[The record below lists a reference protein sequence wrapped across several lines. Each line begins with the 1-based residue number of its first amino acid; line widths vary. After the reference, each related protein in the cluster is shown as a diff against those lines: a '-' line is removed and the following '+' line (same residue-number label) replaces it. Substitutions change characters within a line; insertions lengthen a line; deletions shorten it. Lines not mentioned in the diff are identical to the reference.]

1 MDRKAWIILI
11 LCGIGLVANTMFN
24 GNTEKALK
32 QQERQQ
38 QEQVADEQTI
48 SGAETELV
56 TEKPTLP
63 EAKEDQPQTLV
74 GKDGEVVD
82 VIYTFTSFG
91 GGVKTAEFPLQKT
104 IYGDGHI
111 ELNKLSS
118 YPVGA
123 IALDYREIDGSFYEL
138 VAKDD
143 SSVIYKGKLASG
155 LEVTKTWKLE
165 PKAEA
170 KGYQLTLDVH
180 FKNSSANAINLSN
193 YGVYTGTAAPLHGK
207 EMQDKAG
214 WFYYE
219 DGSFEFN
226 QQKPFS
232 GGMFSDARAVE
243 IIKPSSLEY
252 AGVNNQF
259 FTTFFMPKGFQ
270 ADSIWA
276 TGAERDIQEDEKML
290 KRWVFTMGVNFPHQ
304 QLVAGGEQS
313 YSLGVYMGPKKREV
327 ITAVSTNTHSIMNY
341 GWFSFFA
348 TGMSIALNYIHNWF
362 DGASWAWGLSV
373 VLLTLFIRIIIW
385 PLHNKSTRT
394 MKRMGK
400 LQPIMKE
407 MREKYADNPQKLN
420 QETMKLYKT
429 YGVNPMGGCLPMLV
443 QIPIFFGVFK
453 MLGSA
458 VEMRGSEFLWVQ
470 DLSRPD
476 TLFEL
481 PIPFFGDVPINILPI
496 VMAIT
501 MVLQMRLT
509 PQSGDKLQRRI
520 FMLMPLMFF
529 FFCYNY
535 AAALALYW
543 STQNIVSIAQT
554 LLMKKLPEP
563 ELNEKTGKPEKDDN
577 GKPRKKGMFE
587 KLAERME
594 DVQRQQEAAAGRKP
608 GGNSQQSNPADGGMK
623 QAKKPKKQSPKT
635 GG

>member
-11 LCGIGLVANTMFN
+11 LCGIGLVANTMFM
-24 GNTEKALK
+24 GDTEKALK
-32 QQERQQ
+32 EERQEKK
-38 QEQVADEQTI
+38 QEQVAAEHA
-48 SGAETELV
+48 SGSETEFV

-63 EAKEDQPQTLV
+63 EAKDDQSHTLT
-74 GKDGEVVD
+74 GKDGDLVD

-91 GGVKTAEFPLQKT
+91 GGVKTAEFPLQKA

-123 IALDYREIDGSFYEL
+123 IASDYRKIDGSFYEI

-143 SSVIYKGKLASG
+143 RSVTYKGKLDG
-155 LEVTKTWKLE
+155 GIEVTKTWTLE
-165 PKAEA
+165 SKSAA

-180 FKNSSANAINLSN
+180 FKNTSGAAINLAD

-214 WFYYE
+214 WFYYQ
-219 DGSFEFN
+219 DGSFEFDK
-226 QQKPFS
+226 QGPFK
-232 GGMFSDARAVE
+232 GGMFSDAKAVE
-243 IIKPSSLEY
+243 VIKPSSLEY

-270 ADSIWA
+270 ADSLWA
-276 TGAERDIQEDEKML
+276 TGVERDIQEDESML

-304 QLVAGGEQS
+304 MLNAGGQQS
-313 YSLGVYMGPKKREV
+313 YSLDVYMGPMKRDV
-327 ITAVSTNTHSIMNY
+327 ITAVSTNTKSIMNY

-348 TGMSIALNYIHNWF
+348 TFMSFALNYIHNWF
-362 DGASWAWGLSV
+362 NGASWAWGLSV

-458 VEMRGSEFLWVQ
+458 VEMRGAEFLWVK

-563 ELNEKTGKPEKDDN
+563 ELNEKSGKSGKDDN
-577 GKPRKKGMFE
+577 GKPRKKGLFE

-594 DVQRQQEAAAGRKP
+594 DAQRQQEIAAGRKP
-608 GGNSQQSNPADGGMK
+608 GGNGQPSNPAPGEMK
-623 QAKKPKKQSPKT
+623 QAKKPKKNRPKT

>member
-1 MDRKAWIILI
+1 MDRKAWIILV
-11 LCGIGLVANTMFN
+11 LCGIGLVANVYFGRN
-24 GNTEKALK
+24 AEKAL
-32 QQERQQ
+32 
-38 QEQVADEQTI
+38 QEQKRQEQLEVVAKSSEP
-48 SGAETELV
+48 GLV
-56 TEKPTLP
+56 TEKPEIP
-63 EAKEDQPQTLV
+63 NAKEDQPHTII
-74 GKDGEVVD
+74 GKDDDVED

-91 GGVKTAEFPLQKT
+91 GGVKTAEFPQQKT

-111 ELNKLSS
+111 TLNVLSS

-123 IALDYREIDGSFYEL
+123 IADDYQKIDNTFYET

-143 SSVIYKGKLASG
+143 KSITYRGVVNGG
-155 LEVTKTWKLE
+155 LEVTKKWTLVEKE
-165 PKAEA
+165 EA
-170 KGYQLTLDVH
+170 KSYQLTLDMS
-180 FKNSSANAINLSN
+180 FKNVSGNPINLAN
-193 YGVYTGTAAPLHGK
+193 YGVYTGTAAPLYGK

-219 DGSFEFN
+219 DDEFEF
-226 QQKPFS
+226 QQHKPFS
-232 GGMFSDARAVE
+232 GGWFSNAKAVE
-243 IIKPSSLEY
+243 VLKPSSLEY

-259 FTTFFMPKGFQ
+259 FTTFFQPKFQ
-270 ADSIWA
+270 ADSVWA
-276 TGAERDIQEDEKML
+276 TGTERDIQEDEKML
-290 KRWVFTMGVNFPHQ
+290 KRWVFTMGVNFPHTM
-304 QLVAGGEQS
+304 LNAGSEQNFS
-313 YSLGVYMGPKKREV
+313 MDVYMGAKERDL
-327 ITAVSTNTHSIMNY
+327 ITAAGTHTDAIMNY
-341 GWFSFFA
+341 GWFSMFA
-348 TGMSIALNYIHNWF
+348 IFMSWSLNIIYGWF
-362 DGASWAWGLSV
+362 GDASWAWGMAI
-373 VLLTLFIRIIIW
+373 VLLTVFIRIVIW

-407 MREKYADNPQKLN
+407 LREKHADNPKKLN

-429 YGVNPMGGCLPMLV
+429 YGVNPMGGCLPMLI

-453 MLGSA
+453 MLGAA
-458 VEMRGSEFLWVQ
+458 VEMRGASFLWVD

-476 TLFEL
+476 TLWDV
-481 PIPFFGDVPINILPI
+481 FGVPINVLPI

-501 MVLQMRLT
+501 MVLQMQLT

-543 STQNIVSIAQT
+543 STQNIVSIGQT

-563 ELNEKTGKPEKDDN
+563 ELEEKKSKGGDD

-594 DVQRQQEAAAGRKP
+594 EVQRQQEIASGREP
-608 GGNSQQSNPADGGMK
+608 GGKTQQSTNLFGGSGGASGMK
-623 QAKKPKKQSPKT
+623 QAKKPKKRIPKT

>member
-1 MDRKAWIILI
+1 
-11 LCGIGLVANTMFN
+11 
-24 GNTEKALK
+24 
-32 QQERQQ
+32 
-38 QEQVADEQTI
+38 
-48 SGAETELV
+48 
-56 TEKPTLP
+56 
-63 EAKEDQPQTLV
+63 
-74 GKDGEVVD
+74 GE
-82 VIYTFTSFG
+82 
-91 GGVKTAEFPLQKT
+91 
-104 IYGDGHI
+104 GHI

-123 IALDYREIDGSFYEL
+123 IASDYRTIDGSFYEI
-138 VAKDD
+138 VDPTN
-143 SSVIYKGKLASG
+143 SSVTYKGKLASG
-155 LEVTKTWKLE
+155 VEVTKTWKLVQ
-165 PKAEA
+165 KAEA

-180 FKNSSANAINLSN
+180 FKNTSAAAVNLAD

-219 DGSFEFN
+219 DGEFEFG
-226 QQKPFS
+226 KHGKFKD
-232 GGMFSDARAVE
+232 GFLGFLDDEKTVHAIR
-243 IIKPSSLEY
+243 PSSLEY

-259 FTTFFMPKGFQ
+259 FTTFVMPKGFQ
-270 ADSIWA
+270 ADEVWITA
-276 TGAERDIQEDEKML
+276 KELDIQEDKETL
-290 KRWVFTMGVNFPHQ
+290 KRSVFTVGVNFPDQ
-304 QLVAGGEQS
+304 QLHAGSEQT
-313 YSLGVYMGPKKREV
+313 YSLDVYMGPRERE
-327 ITAVSTNTHSIMNY
+327 IIKAVSTNTDSIMNY
-341 GWFSFFA
+341 GWFWMFA
-348 TGMSIALNYIHNWF
+348 TFMSLSLNIIHGWF
-362 DGASWAWGLSV
+362 GDASWAWGVSV
-373 VLLTLFIRIIIW
+373 ILLTVFIRIIIW

-453 MLGSA
+453 MLGAA
-458 VEMRGSEFLWVQ
+458 VEMRGSGFLWVD

-476 TLFEL
+476 TLFDL
-481 PIPFFGDVPINILPI
+481 PIPFFGDVPVNILPI
-496 VMAIT
+496 IMAVT

-554 LLMKKLPEP
+554 LLMKNLPEP
-563 ELNEKTGKPEKDDN
+563 ELNEKSAKPEIDGN

-594 DVQRQQEAAAGRKP
+594 DVQRQQEVAAGRKP
-608 GGNSQQSNPADGGMK
+608 GGNSQPSNGAGQGDMK
-623 QAKKPKKQSPKT
+623 QAKKPKKNTPKT